1 MSEEDRELPVAPA
14 ADALVAEL
22 DETQRILAAL
32 HAAVRRRSTSNPN
45 MHRLLATL
53 ASALNEIEAQ
63 RWAVLEREADED
75 MAASRVRPT
84 FTSAEDLIAYLNWQ
98 AQS

>member
-1 MSEEDRELPVAPA
+1 MSEENQELPAAPA

-32 HAAVRRRSTSNPN
+32 QAAVRRRSAHNPN

-53 ASALNEIEAQ
+53 ASALNEIEVQ
-63 RWAVLEREADED
+63 RWAALQCEADED

-84 FTSAEDLIAYLNWQ
+84 FTSAEDFIAHLNGQ
-98 AQS
+98 AQP